1 VENYKKELN
10 QDCIMDFYT
19 LDGLKV
25 EGKKVIVRC
34 EFNVPIDKEGNIT
47 DDFRIKKSLPTIKYL
62 LDNGAKQVVL
72 MSHLGKP
79 KGVVIDILKMNRVA
93 SRLQQ
98 LLGVEVIKVDDS
110 VDITL
115 PDSRIILLENLRFN
129 PGEKENREE
138 FAKKLASYADIYVND
153 AFGTCHRSHASV
165 DAITKYLPSVAGFLV
180 EKEVEMLSLEIPDRP
195 FVAVLGC
202 AKISDKIKMIENLLS
217 KVDVLLLGGAIVFTF
232 LKAKGLEIGKS
243 LVEDE
248 QLQTAKDLLY
258 NRKIVLPTDIVVS
271 NEISENSK
279 NWVVKA
285 ENIPKDAIGLDI
297 GPDSIQLFSNMIKTG
312 QTIFWN
318 GPVGVFEVPPYD
330 NGTKELAKIIT
341 NTSAKTIVGGG
352 DTASAVRHIGLD
364 ERFSHV
370 STGGGASIEMIQ
382 GNELP
387 GIKALIENKKNFI
400 L

>member
-1 VENYKKELN
+1 
-10 QDCIMDFYT
+10 MDFYT